1 MKNVVLESILPVF
14 KLFNTKQSANPESQH
29 NTSVRVVA
37 IILICSILFSVLSL
51 STPLLSAPKL
61 LLNSV
66 IFSMC

>member
-37 IILICSILFSVLSL
+37 IILICSILFSVLFSVLSL
-51 STPLLSAPKL
+51 STPLLSAPKA
-61 LLNSV
+61 V
-66 IFSMC
+66 AQ